1 MDFLFNNSIAAV
13 ARHMKP
19 ESKETNYYVLPFSPN
34 KPCAEVHIF
43 LFLFREVHIFLVRRA
58 RQQGI
63 PKLRINYQIINHLMN
78 ILLERC
84 VVFSVVLL

>member
-1 MDFLFNNSIAAV
+1 MDFLFNNSIPAV

-19 ESKETNYYVLPFSPN
+19 ERKETNYYVLPFSAN
-34 KPCAEVHIF
+34 KPCA
-43 LFLFREVHIFLVRRA
+43 EVHIFLVRRA

-63 PKLRINYQIINHLMN
+63 PKLCINYQIINHLMN

-84 VVFSVVLL
+84 VVFLAFCFKPN

>member
-19 ESKETNYYVLPFSPN
+19 ESKETNYYVLPFSAN
-34 KPCAEVHIF
+34 KPCA
-43 LFLFREVHIFLVRRA
+43 EVHIFLVRRA